1 MKLYV
6 AVLDSLSN
14 GAKMAQATHAVVEL
28 IEAPTEASRA
38 WRRDSNTVVI
48 VQLCKEKLES
58 LSKVKGARSF
68 REPDMGDALTAV
80 AVVPTDEA
88 AIKILKKAKLAS

>member
-1 MKLYV
+1 M
-6 AVLDSLSN
+6 LDSLSN

-28 IEAPTEASRA
+28 IEAPTEAARR
-38 WRRDSNTVVI
+38 WRRDSNTVVV
-48 VQLCKEKLES
+48 VQLCNAKLAE

-68 REPDMGDALTAV
+68 REPDMENALTAV

-88 AIKILKKAKLAS
+88 AIKILKKARLAS

>member
-28 IEAPTEASRA
+28 IEAPTEAARR
-38 WRRDSNTVVI
+38 WRRDSNTVVV
-48 VQLCKEKLES
+48 VQLCNAKLAE
-58 LSKVKGARSF
+58 LAEVKGARSF
-68 REPDMGDALTAV
+68 REPDMENALTAV

-88 AIKILKKAKLAS
+88 AIKILKKARLAS